1 MFLIKSIAFFY
12 AIQYNIRSILKWV
25 QRVLFTCF
33 RKNWGVITVTWYCL
47 AGETAAEILTDAGF
61 TILIGLV
68 VVFSVLLLLTAIFKV
83 FGMIMSSSA
92 KKDSAEEVLPA
103 VSTPV
108 VDLGPI
114 VSSAQVRNGISDE
127 ETAVI
132 AAAVAASLP
141 VGTAYTI
148 RKIDRLD

>member
-1 MFLIKSIAFFY
+1 M
-12 AIQYNIRSILKWV
+12 
-25 QRVLFTCF
+25 
-33 RKNWGVITVTWYCL
+33 TWYCL

-92 KKDSAEEVLPA
+92 KKDSAEEVPPVA
-103 VSTPV
+103 STPV
-108 VDLGPI
+108 VDIGPM
-114 VSSAQVRNGISDE
+114 VSSTQVRNGISDE

-132 AAAVAASLP
+132 AAAVAATLP